1 MASVDENA
9 DGGVVTAVTT
19 ENADEIS
26 VDDER
31 FEVAGGN
38 LKLKDGMD
46 LDFESDTSPIE
57 VTITA
62 TAAGDNATHTVSV
75 SINDA
80 NDAPEIT
87 VAAMT
92 TDDAMAAGVDPDL
105 TVSEGSDG
113 SVPDGVVAHIAL
125 SDQDSG
131 DTHTLTVSDD
141 RFETIEA
148 FGQWWLKLKAGAE
161 LDYETEPT
169 ITVTVTVMDDGE
181 PAMSTESTPVTI
193 MVTDA
198 NDAPMIAV
206 ADGETPDGM
215 PASSTVDENVAGAI
229 LGAITFSDEDEGQ
242 MHTLSTSDD
251 RFVTKQDA
259 EGGWWL
265 ALADGVSLDHEAED
279 GSVMV
284 TVTVTDD
291 GDPAMSASADVT
303 ITVNDV
309 NEAPTVTGTVD
320 PVTAESGED
329 IKAKPIDLLALFTDQ
344 DEGDAPVR
352 YEMSGSPSW
361 LKFSVEYGEDDD
373 GNDTAHGIVSGEAP
387 TTGADS
393 DSAHKVTLTAADGD
407 GAEVS
412 TSFYVIIDDG
422 NDVITDIVLSHN
434 PDDDGNEARNV
445 NYVVDVDE
453 NDASGVVFGRITVED
468 QDHAMHPNGMHMVT
482 VDNDSFEIR
491 VDAEGGLWL
500 AMKAGE
506 SLDHDKG
513 SGYVTVT
520 VQAADLNGAKDAK
533 GNFKDDVNVLTQEI
547 TVNINDV
554 NEAPMAKTI
563 GNWWV
568 TVNSNLVASEVT
580 EGSWLSFELET
591 TGVYAAFTDPEMD
604 DLEYSMSSGPAWL
617 QIDKDGKI
625 TNKAGVTPN
634 RGSYRVE
641 VTATDEDGESA
652 SESFM
657 LYVAESAVVDDD
669 RNVSNRGPVISL
681 TTGSAQY
688 TEGSSD
694 RRIATI
700 RAEDDDQDLT
710 GHPFAIS
717 KVEIVSVVNLNNPG
731 GGDTNNVPDATAQGA
746 LDQGY
751 AAAFRLGND
760 PDKSGDTLTYSL
772 HVMDTDKGKD
782 DDTTDIL
789 NHEDVRDIR
798 LVVRV
803 TDGLGKTSDVTVDV
817 RINDANEAPEAVAAN
832 RPSATD
838 LTVEQSAEE
847 KSLIHINLY
856 DLWEDPDINDFDGN
870 LTFTATTSTSWIKIL
885 HGPARWES
893 VQRGPDGILGG
904 DNDADDVEWDGTPP
918 DPTDYVVI
926 VEIDR
931 TGKNNDQVSGGSF
944 TLTARDDGSP
954 AATGTYEAKVTVTDE
969 NLLVPDEAGAV
980 SISGG
985 SNPREGGRLTP
996 SFNEAKDPDL
1006 AGSASAALVVY
1017 TWQTHEDQLADGEPD
1032 TQPGAGTTI
1041 MVTTS
1046 NAPLTLT
1053 QAHVGKFISVSVNYY
1068 EVHTDSFTASQSGGS
1083 DVTDNAVAD
1092 SQDRGTAHFNILTN
1106 GETLTA
1112 EVRIKDDDGL
1122 PAVPSTVTNEY
1133 PDADGD
1139 GTNDYV
1145 TYTWEKSDNGRG
1157 GWETVDSD
1165 DLTNDLTL
1173 ALSNGNGKHYR
1184 LVATYTDDAGGSERH
1199 ASHAV
1204 QVSDL
1209 PSTARSAPQPTGSP
1223 NPGGTLSV
1231 NASGASVQWQKLTG
1245 GNWLDIPGATGSLG
1259 LTSGDAGSQVRA
1271 LITYQSNDTEN
1282 PGATA
1287 IVATP
1292 TQSIGGSPASGADP
1306 VTVKADHYIE
1316 GSVSVAHAAR
1326 SGAAP
1331 GLTASIEET
1340 VDLRSLFQDP
1350 DSPRLTFTVTSPLSG
1365 AVATGDDET
1374 LHIAN
1379 EQGVLVFEERTGT
1392 LTYISDVTHGHDG
1405 DSTGD
1410 GDGNLLTLAVS
1421 ASDGG
1426 GTPATANVHLR
1437 LNVAPTGIN
1446 FSDDSPEIQENGR
1459 GNEELVAVLNV
1470 QDENM
1475 SGSVAGQDVVPG
1487 HKFGTHNIDIHG
1499 DDRFIITKTDNE
1511 REDGDGDG
1519 STWDLR
1525 VKKGATFDVDKD
1537 DMDKETPGT
1546 QIVLTFTATDGGG
1559 LSTPVPTSTNG
1570 YSAIRLVITI
1580 TDDPEEVDPPRP
1592 ADTDV
1597 PGLKDDETDN
1607 DNNDLEDGADPDND
1621 GGSLPPP
1628 PGMSIGFIEDFVEN
1642 AGGLDQDLLEDFMLI
1657 IDDGIDIA

>member
-1 MASVDENA
+1 MDENA
-9 DGGVVTAVTT
+9 AGATITAVST
-19 ENADEIS
+19 ENATETT
-26 VDDER
+26 VDNDH
-31 FEVAGGN
+31 FEVADGN
-38 LKLKDGMD
+38 LKLKADSS
-46 LDFESDTSPIE
+46 LDFEAVEGGMLD

-62 TAAGDNATHTVSV
+62 SGDGESATHTV
-75 SINDA
+75 
-80 NDAPEIT
+80 
-87 VAAMT
+87 
-92 TDDAMAAGVDPDL
+92 
-105 TVSEGSDG
+105 
-113 SVPDGVVAHIAL
+113 
-125 SDQDSG
+125 
-131 DTHTLTVSDD
+131 
-141 RFETIEA
+141 
-148 FGQWWLKLKAGAE
+148 
-161 LDYETEPT
+161 T
-169 ITVTVTVMDDGE
+169 ITV
-181 PAMSTESTPVTI
+181 
-193 MVTDA
+193 
-198 NDAPMIAV
+198 NDVNEAPSIEV

-229 LGAITFSDEDEGQ
+229 LGAITLSDPDAGQ
-242 MHTLSTSDD
+242 MHTLTTSDE

-265 ALADGVSLDHEAED
+265 ALADGVSLDHEA
-279 GSVMV
+279 GATVMV

-291 GDPAMSASADVT
+291 GDPAMSASTDVT

-320 PVTAESGED
+320 PVTAESGEA
-329 IKAKPIDLLALFTDQ
+329 IKAKPIDLLALFSDP
-344 DEGDAPVR
+344 DDGDAPVR
-352 YEMSGSPSW
+352 YEMSGNPSW

-387 TTGADS
+387 KTGDDS
-393 DSAHKVTLTAADGD
+393 DSAHKVTLTATDGD
-407 GAEVS
+407 GEEAS

-782 DDTTDIL
+782 DTTDIL

-1068 EVHTDSFTASQSGGS
+1068 EVHTGSFTASQSGGS

-1145 TYTWEKSDNGRG
+1145 IYTWEKSDNGRG

-1165 DLTNDLTL
+1165 DPTNDLTL
-1173 ALSNGNGKHYR
+1173 ALPNGNGKHYR

-1209 PSTARSAPQPTGSP
+1209 PSTARSAPQLTGSP

-1446 FSDDSPEIQENGR
+1446 FSDDSPDIEENGR

-1559 LSTPVPTSTNG
+1559 LSTPVPTSTTSTNG

-1628 PGMSIGFIEDFVEN
+1628 PGMSIGFIEDFVDN
-1642 AGGLDQDLLEDFMLI
+1642 MNGFDQDLLEDFMLI